1 MFICLFHHLLC
12 DVEQVKITNLE
23 FPISRQKV
31 TVIYLYN
38 SISLSL
44 DDCSEY
50 GQYQTLKL
58 RQELNM
64 PIFISLFQHSQA
76 LKTIAQLTFCL
87 LYLDFSSSHC
97 VDHSLSHS
105 LVSTLLLS

>member
-1 MFICLFHHLLC
+1 MFICLFQHLLC

-50 GQYQTLKL
+50 GQY
-58 RQELNM
+58 
-64 PIFISLFQHSQA
+64 
-76 LKTIAQLTFCL
+76 
-87 LYLDFSSSHC
+87 
-97 VDHSLSHS
+97 
-105 LVSTLLLS
+105 